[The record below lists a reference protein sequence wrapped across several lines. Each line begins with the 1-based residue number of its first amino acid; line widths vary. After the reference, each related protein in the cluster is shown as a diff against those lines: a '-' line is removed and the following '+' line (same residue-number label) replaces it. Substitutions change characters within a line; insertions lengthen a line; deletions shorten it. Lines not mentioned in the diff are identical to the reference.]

1 MEQVLA
7 QLRAAAEPT
16 RLRLL
21 ALCGAAQLCVSD
33 LVEVLGQSQ
42 PRLSRH
48 LRLLTEAG
56 LLERVPEGPHVYF
69 RLPAAGA
76 AAELARTL
84 LGQLPADDAQ
94 LAADARAAARLAADR
109 ARAATASFTRDGA
122 DWEEA
127 RALGLATSDI
137 EAKLLNL
144 LPRARAGSFL
154 DIGTGTGRLLQVM
167 APRVDQALGID
178 ASKAMLAL
186 ARARISEKKLTNCSV
201 RLADMYRLPLADGSF
216 DLVALQMVLHH
227 AADPAAALAEAA
239 RVLAPCGTLVV
250 VDLARHG
257 RALGHQHPGFSREQV
272 TRWLE
277 AADMAPA
284 RFGIVGGQLDVAI
297 WTATRVAAAT
307 AGAAQPQEMFA

>member
-1 MEQVLA
+1 MDYVLLR
-7 QLRAAAEPT
+7 LRAAAEPT

-56 LLERVPEGPHVYF
+56 LLERAPEGPHVYF
-69 RLPAAGA
+69 RVPSAGPAAEFA
-76 AAELARTL
+76 RALLA
-84 LGQLPADDAQ
+84 QLPADDPQ

-109 ARAATASFTRDGA
+109 ARAATEGFLRDGA

-127 RALGLATSDI
+127 RALGLATTEI

-144 LPRARAGSFL
+144 LPRERAGSFL

-167 APRVDQALGID
+167 SPRVEHALGVD

-186 ARARISEKKLTNCSV
+186 ARARISEKKLTNCAV
-201 RLADMYRLPLADGSF
+201 RHGDMYRLPFGDGSF

-227 AADPAAALAEAA
+227 AADPAMALAEAA
-239 RVLAPCGTLVV
+239 RVLAPSGTLVV
-250 VDLARHG
+250 VDLAPHG
-257 RALGHQHPGFSREQV
+257 RDLGHQHRGFGRAQV

-277 AADMAPA
+277 AAGMAPG
-284 RFGIVGGQLDVAI
+284 RFGVVGGKLDVAI
-297 WTATRVAAAT
+297 WTATRAAA
-307 AGAAQPQEMFA
+307 ARPQAAVPQEMFA

>member
-1 MEQVLA
+1 MEETLIR
-7 QLRAAAEPT
+7 LRAAAEPT

-56 LLERVPEGPHVYF
+56 LLERAPEGPHVYF
-69 RLPAAGA
+69 RVPGSGPAASLA
-76 AAELARTL
+76 RSLLAEL
-84 LGQLPADDAQ
+84 PPDDPQ
-94 LAADARAAARLAADR
+94 LATDARAATRLAADR

-127 RALGLATSDI
+127 RAIGLVTSDI

-144 LPRARAGSFL
+144 LPRERAGAFL

-167 APRVDQALGID
+167 SPRVDHALGVD
-178 ASKAMLAL
+178 ASRAMLAL
-186 ARARISEKKLTNCSV
+186 ARARISEKGLRNCSV
-201 RLADMYRLPLADGSF
+201 RHADMYRLPLADDSF

-239 RVLAPCGTLVV
+239 RVLAPFGTLLV
-250 VDLARHG
+250 VDLAPHQQ
-257 RALGHQHPGFSREQV
+257 ALGHQHQGFSRAQV
-272 TRWLE
+272 TGWLT
-277 AADMAPA
+277 AAGMAPA
-284 RFGIVGGQLDVAI
+284 RFGMVGGRLDVAI
-297 WTATRVAAAT
+297 WTATRAV
-307 AGAAQPQEMFA
+307 AQPAHAPAAQEMFA